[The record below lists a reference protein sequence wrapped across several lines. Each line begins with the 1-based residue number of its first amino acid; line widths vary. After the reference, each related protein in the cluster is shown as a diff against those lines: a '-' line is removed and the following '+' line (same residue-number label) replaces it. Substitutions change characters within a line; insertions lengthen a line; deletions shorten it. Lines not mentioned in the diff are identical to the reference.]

1 MVEQMVVMSDQK
13 KITPE
18 YLPDRIQARHF
29 TPKKGTKMKEAVAQ
43 TEAYLIRETYKEYQ
57 SWTKTAEAL
66 GMDRV
71 SIYRKAKKYGISVG

>member
-1 MVEQMVVMSDQK
+1 
-13 KITPE
+13 
-18 YLPDRIQARHF
+18 
-29 TPKKGTKMKEAVAQ
+29 MKEAVAQ

-71 SIYRKAKKYGISVG
+71 SIYRKAKKYGISVGD